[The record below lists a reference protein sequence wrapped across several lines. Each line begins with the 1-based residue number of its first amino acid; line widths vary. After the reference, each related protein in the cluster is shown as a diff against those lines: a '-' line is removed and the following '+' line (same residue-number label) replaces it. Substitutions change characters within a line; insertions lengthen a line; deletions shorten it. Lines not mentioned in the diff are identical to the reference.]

1 MDDHTL
7 QQVIDLA
14 VKTAVLK
21 AKKEAILTQFS
32 WPVGSIYTSTK
43 PTDPHELFG
52 GKWKPIQ
59 DTFLWCAGPKH
70 AAEYVKNG
78 GTL

>member
-21 AKKEAILTQFS
+21 TKKEATLTQFS
-32 WPVGSIYTSTK
+32 R
-43 PTDPHELFG
+43 PHEL
-52 GKWKPIQ
+52 
-59 DTFLWCAGPKH
+59 
-70 AAEYVKNG
+70 
-78 GTL
+78 

>member
-21 AKKEAILTQFS
+21 AKR
-32 WPVGSIYTSTK
+32 GSNSGMSSDWLIF
-43 PTDPHELFG
+43 H
-52 GKWKPIQ
+52 
-59 DTFLWCAGPKH
+59 
-70 AAEYVKNG
+70 NG
-78 GTL
+78 N

>member
-1 MDDHTL
+1 MNNHAL

-32 WPVGSIYTSTK
+32 R
-43 PTDPHELFG
+43 PHVL
-52 GKWKPIQ
+52 
-59 DTFLWCAGPKH
+59 
-70 AAEYVKNG
+70 
-78 GTL
+78 